1 MIAPMLPNAGELVA
15 MLLGKVDY
23 VLVDR
28 MNYHY
33 SDWVYRKY
41 KLESAMSDDFFFR
54 TGQELASAFEKQG
67 VNCQVVF

>member
-1 MIAPMLPNAGELVA
+1 
-15 MLLGKVDY
+15 
-23 VLVDR
+23 

-41 KLESAMSDDFFFR
+41 NLEVAMSDDFFYQA
-54 TGQELASAFEKQG
+54 GKELAPAFEKQG